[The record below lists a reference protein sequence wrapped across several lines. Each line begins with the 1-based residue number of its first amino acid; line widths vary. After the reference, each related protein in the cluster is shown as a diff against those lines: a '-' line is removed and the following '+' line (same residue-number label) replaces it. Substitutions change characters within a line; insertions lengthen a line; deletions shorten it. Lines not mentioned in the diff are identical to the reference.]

1 MNGADKPSSWDSKQ
15 RRGSTRKTLA
25 MTPRKQRPPRRKA
38 NCPAECATA
47 TTLPTNRWGVVHFL
61 LTTPLTCGAQ
71 AATKCEKGE
80 SACANPATASG
91 RRKTRTTT
99 CIDVHFH
106 SQMKGVEKKPVP
118 PVFHLPHEP
127 ANSCTKP
134 NHKGRHTSRHER
146 RFDRMETA

>member
-71 AATKCEKGE
+71 AAMKCEKGE
-80 SACANPATASG
+80 FACANPATASG